1 MHGFEENG
9 QKPYFWAKMA
19 KNLIFGQKWPLFGPK
34 KGPKQAKKKLSEFQI
49 SLSIN
54 KP

>member
-9 QKPYFWAKMA
+9 QKPYFGAKMD
-19 KNLIFGQKWPLFGPK
+19 NFGPK